1 MPYVI
6 NDNIMKIGILTL
18 PLHTNYGGILQAY
31 ALQTVLERMGHDVK
45 VIDYDSMKYRP
56 HPLWKRPLAYSKR
69 IIKNLLGHKIPIFI
83 ERKIYKEQPIIR
95 KHTNSFINK
104 YINRR
109 IVDNLNE
116 IQQSEFDIF
125 VVGSDQVW
133 RPKYFES
140 LFRASID
147 GAYLSFTKGW
157 NIKRLSYAASFG
169 VDFWEYDE
177 NQTEICQNLLKT
189 FDAVSVREDS
199 AAQLC
204 NDYFGVK
211 AEHVLDPTMLL
222 SNEDYEE
229 LIKGMP
235 RSECYHAI
243 MTYVLD
249 ETETKQ
255 NIIDT
260 LSHRTG
266 LHAFPTCAKSGINGS
281 LQSRIQPPLEDW
293 LRAFRDAEL
302 VVTDSFHACVFSI
315 LFMKPFVVVANV
327 DRGASRF
334 TSLLKMFGLEN
345 RMVSS
350 VEDIL
355 EYHYREPLPESVYE
369 CLDSMRSLSKDFLSV
384 IK

>member
-1 MPYVI
+1 
-6 NDNIMKIGILTL
+6 MKVGIVTL

-31 ALQTVLERMGHDVK
+31 ALQTVLTRMGHDVK
-45 VIDYDSMKYRP
+45 VIDYDSMKYRSC
-56 HPLWKRPLAYSKR
+56 PLWKRPLAYSKR
-69 IIKNLLGHKIPIFI
+69 ILKNLLGHPTPIFI
-83 ERKIYKEQPIIR
+83 ERKIYKEQHIIR
-95 KHTNSFINK
+95 QYTNPFINK
-104 YINRR
+104 YIKRR
-109 IVDNLNE
+109 IIDNFNE
-116 IQQSEFDIF
+116 IQQSEFDAY

-133 RPKYFES
+133 RPKYFEL

-147 GAYLSFTKGW
+147 KAYLSFSKGW
-157 NIKRLSYAASFG
+157 DVKRVSYAVSFG

-177 NQTEICQNLLKT
+177 QKTGLCQNLLKT

-199 AAQLC
+199 AVQLC
-204 NDYFGVK
+204 NDYLGVK

-222 SNEDYEE
+222 SKEDYEE

-249 ETETKQ
+249 ETEIKQ

-260 LSHRTG
+260 LSRRTG
-266 LHAFPTCAKSGINGS
+266 LRAFPTCAKSDSYGS
-281 LQSRIQPPLEDW
+281 LESRIQPPLEDW

-315 LFMKPFVVVANV
+315 LFRKPFVVVANV

-334 TSLLKMFGLEN
+334 TSLMKMFGLED
-345 RMVSS
+345 RVVSS
-350 VEDIL
+350 VEDIR
-355 EYHYREPLPESVYE
+355 ETHYSEPLQDSVYRRLE
-369 CLDSMRSLSKDFLSV
+369 KMRNQSTKFLSV
-384 IK
+384 IE